1 MTAGNAVRRQSGFA
15 LIEVLIALVLV
26 ALGLA
31 LAAQLLME
39 TSQMLVDAAA
49 EQTESALPLARAR
62 LRSDIN
68 GSLRGVAVRDQDEQL
83 KEVWMLGHPTGTVR
97 YRKAGSDLLR
107 DVSPTGNGEWEGQ
120 TIALRNV
127 RSWNAIEDI
136 PGLVHLEIHVA
147 RRAIRRSSLP
157 AVPGVGEPGQEDIVE
172 TLIMAPR
179 GGGFGVGW

>member
-1 MTAGNAVRRQSGFA
+1 VSALRRQSGFM
-15 LIEVLIALVLV
+15 LIEILIALVLV

-62 LRSDIN
+62 LRADIN
-68 GSLRGVAVRDQDEQL
+68 GCLHAVVVRDEDEQL
-83 KEVWMLGHPTGTVR
+83 KEVWLIGHPAGTVR

-107 DVSPTGNGEWEGQ
+107 DVSAAGDGVWEGR

-127 RSWNAIEDI
+127 RSWDALDAL
-136 PGLVHLEIHVA
+136 PGMVHLEIHIA
-147 RRAIRRSSLP
+147 RRAIRRSPLP
-157 AVPGVGEPGQEDIVE
+157 AVPGVGEPGQDEIIE